1 MYVFIVPCKVME
13 HTSVEHVVPVND
25 KITVFGYRAAV
36 AVIDKDSTRAQIFLI
51 KSALDVIVVICRLDH
66 GIADL
71 CTVYLNKPVS
81 VVILFPELVQ
91 ISKLALKFGTS
102 GICSVISRCFPV
114 MVSAG
119 IVYLTDIDN
128 MGFMKAPSAA
138 PCPAFSKPLE
148 ISP

>member
-1 MYVFIVPCKVME
+1 M
-13 HTSVEHVVPVND
+13 PVND

-81 VVILFPELVQ
+81 VVILFSELVQ
-91 ISKLALKFGTS
+91 ISKLALKFGAS

-119 IVYLTDIDN
+119 IVYLTGIV
-128 MGFMKAPSAA
+128 GKRHPGRYRQHGIYEKPVSRSLSRVFKAA
-138 PCPAFSKPLE
+138 
-148 ISP
+148 